1 VHSKGDVASAW
12 IRRFAGQAAPG
23 GLVLDLA
30 CGGGRHGRLFL
41 SLGHPVCFLDINLE
55 GVADLAGQPGVE
67 LLQADLEGGAPWP
80 LPGRSFA
87 AIVVSN
93 YLWRPLFPALLAAL
107 APGGLLLFETFMQGQ
122 ERFGKPSNPAFLLAE
137 NELVDLCREAC
148 HILAFEQGEEAE
160 PKPAYRQ
167 RIAAVKK

>member
-1 VHSKGDVASAW
+1 M
-12 IRRFAGQAAPG
+12 
-23 GLVLDLA
+23 LDLA

-41 SLGHPVCFLDINLE
+41 SLGHPVSFLDINLS
-55 GVADLAGQPGVE
+55 GVADLEGQKAAE
-67 LLQADLEGGAPWP
+67 FLQADLENGAPWP

-137 NELVDLCREAC
+137 NELFDLCREAC
-148 HILAFEQGEEAE
+148 HILAFEQGEETE
-160 PKPAYRQ
+160 SKPAFRQ
-167 RIAAVKK
+167 RIAAIKR